1 MCILICKIHSPIPT
15 PLNTLIC
22 TPLATRFYLKQF
34 LGSEFEKMIN
44 MELVFSPET
53 GIRYQKETV
62 YQSLKLEFLP
72 SDLAM

>member
-1 MCILICKIHSPIPT
+1 
-15 PLNTLIC
+15 
-22 TPLATRFYLKQF
+22 
-34 LGSEFEKMIN
+34 MIN